1 MGVAQPVESAA
12 LIPLFNPMVVPDLY
26 PPAGRGVGVLGEI
39 LREHPLL
46 GSITVPKLV
55 EAGAVQIALTDDPET
70 AMTDIRLTLQSR
82 TRDL

>member
-1 MGVAQPVESAA
+1 
-12 LIPLFNPMVVPDLY
+12 
-26 PPAGRGVGVLGEI
+26 
-39 LREHPLL
+39 LL